1 MDTTPLPT
9 TIQLPPFDSGAGAG
23 AGAGANSLP
32 YSLLHYPNYHSQC
45 ADSVDVILD
54 KYIHIVHEYLT
65 FALEN
70 VRLSNPAYAKFVLV
84 RGFET
89 ITTVFGMLLL
99 VTRNLPLTFYN
110 SQKALYYYIEFIGQ
124 VTETQ
129 HSFLNLNSKDA
140 VMYVYKKT
148 IFDLN
153 NEVKRTMHIVP
164 EDHSKFATWELLSQA
179 MRALIV
185 PHLAQPAHVTLPR
198 LISFFQEHRQVSWRE
213 VTPALEKLLQVH
225 KLPLTQETPEAE
237 ITAFWCDLDAAVG
250 GLPTFS

>member
-1 MDTTPLPT
+1 MDKGT
-9 TIQLPPFDSGAGAG
+9 TIHPHNNKLGGGTAET
-23 AGAGANSLP
+23 SLT
-32 YSLLHYPNYHSQC
+32 YSLLHYPNYLAHC
-45 ADSVDVILD
+45 TDTTDDILD
-54 KYIHIVHEYLT
+54 KYIHVVHEYLT

-70 VRLSNPAYAKFVLV
+70 VRLSKAAYTKFVLV

-110 SQKALYYYIEFIGQ
+110 SQKALYYYVEFIGQ

-153 NEVKRTMHIVP
+153 NEVKRNLVTDA
-164 EDHSKFATWELLSQA
+164 EDQDKFETWEHLAQA
-179 MRALIV
+179 MRTLLV
-185 PHLAQPAHVTLPR
+185 PHLVPSGHTSLPR
-198 LISFFQEHRQVSWRE
+198 LVAFFQQNRQAPWRKA
-213 VTPALEKLLQVH
+213 VPALESWVH
-225 KLPLTQETPEAE
+225 QTSVFPLTET
-237 ITAFWCDLDAAVG
+237 TSDAATAVFWRELEALVG
-250 GLPTFS
+250 GRPTFS